1 MYLYVLDQK
10 SFNKLNKENNTVI
23 IGVYEENCTISMLFK
38 GMMRQLRKVMSRD
51 IVFGIMEKHEYE
63 KTFHLNSVKIY
74 PKIVLFKNGEKI
86 KVIDGFQNYL
96 HIKGETD
103 VLCVIHVI
111 VNLLL
116 CISTITIVCLIIAS
130 DSGTHIQEDLLFLFI
145 FVQPI

>member
-51 IVFGIMEKHEYE
+51 IAFGIMEKHEYE

-86 KVIDGFQNYL
+86 KVIDGFQNYQNVYEQL
-96 HIKGETD
+96 A
-103 VLCVIHVI
+103 L
-111 VNLLL
+111 
-116 CISTITIVCLIIAS
+116 
-130 DSGTHIQEDLLFLFI
+130 
-145 FVQPI
+145 

>member
-63 KTFHLNSVKIY
+63 KTFHLNSVKYIL
-74 PKIVLFKNGEKI
+74 KLC
-86 KVIDGFQNYL
+86 YL
-96 HIKGETD
+96 KM
-103 VLCVIHVI
+103 VKK
-111 VNLLL
+111 
-116 CISTITIVCLIIAS
+116 
-130 DSGTHIQEDLLFLFI
+130 
-145 FVQPI
+145 